1 MLTRPVGEGKD
12 VDKNLIIIIIM
23 CAGCYWLP
31 FTRQKRKKEL
41 GI

>member
-12 VDKNLIIIIIM
+12 VDKNLIIIIM